1 MSTDEDSRYL
11 ADLREL
17 TPISEQMAKQR
28 LSAYRD
34 RMARLVTEQ
43 GTDDVAVEDA
53 FTEARRAQSSRLM
66 RNYVQVAIADGLSN
80 DEALSEAQLFRTHIR
95 AYSGTRA
102 EFQQEVAA
110 LIQQANA
117 DETSRRQFAG
127 ALRSALRRYGLMAF
141 RDGMEDGGYSPESFS
156 PTELDA
162 FKTWLAESSGY
173 VTGIGE
179 ELFKQGSTPDA
190 EFRSDLWCNKS
201 LDDIYYRGLMIGAP
215 NKQATWKLGQTEQ
228 HCETCAANDG
238 VTLTVRDWSARGM
251 PRSHELACG
260 GWKCDCDLFD
270 ANGRRIGA
278 R

>member
-1 MSTDEDSRYL
+1 MISDPNSPKSGGKFVGSTDDILIVSEKDALERHKKHQ
-11 ADLREL
+11 AEL
-17 TPISEQMAKQR
+17 DDWEAKH
-28 LSAYRD
+28 
-34 RMARLVTEQ
+34 T
-43 GTDDVAVEDA
+43 
-53 FTEARRAQSSRLM
+53 QSSRLM
-66 RNYVQVAIADGLSN
+66 RHYVQIAIADGLGS
-80 DEALSEAQLFRTHIR
+80 DEALSEAQLFRAYIR

-156 PTELDA
+156 PTELQA
-162 FKTWLAESSGY
+162 FKDWLAESSSY
-173 VTGIGE
+173 VTNVGE

-190 EFRSDLWCNKS
+190 GFRADLWCNKS
-201 LDDIYYRGLMIGAP
+201 LDDIYYRGLTIGAP
-215 NKQATWKLGQTEQ
+215 NQEATWKLGQTEQ
-228 HCETCAANDG
+228 HCESCLANDG
-238 VTLTVRDWSARGM
+238 QTLPISAWSARGM
-251 PRSHELACG
+251 PRSHALACG